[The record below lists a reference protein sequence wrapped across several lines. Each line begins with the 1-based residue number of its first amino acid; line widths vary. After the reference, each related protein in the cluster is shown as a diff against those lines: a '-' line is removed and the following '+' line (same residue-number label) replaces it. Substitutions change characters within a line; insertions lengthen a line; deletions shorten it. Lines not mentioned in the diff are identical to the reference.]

1 MVCRGL
7 ERIPA
12 LGVSC
17 VAMHLRIDV
26 SHAVRLLG
34 AALLLGSAACGGGA
48 ASAPRTAA
56 ASQPTPAA
64 FDPAQSD
71 AQALTVVD
79 ATIAAAG
86 GAAAWEQVKQIQWES
101 KYHQNEAFAGWFKHS
116 WDRWNGRHRF
126 ETTDLAEYKKAEE
139 AGKLGDVK
147 WLIVAYDLFDRP
159 GTAWATYGGF
169 KGTDAAEVDR
179 LASDAYQR
187 WQADSYLLALPH
199 KLRDPGVILNY
210 VGEAQEANGKCQGGC
225 IVVKVSF
232 APEVGTDVYL
242 LNINKGTNMPD
253 VIEKQTSAGTL
264 AYAVEGWSE
273 AGGLKFP
280 SRLRNL
286 GAAEAITFENIRIG
300 QPDDSL
306 YRAPV
311 QR

>member
-1 MVCRGL
+1 MQ
-7 ERIPA
+7 P
-12 LGVSC
+12 
-17 VAMHLRIDV
+17 RIDLN
-26 SHAVRLLG
+26 HAVRLLG
-34 AALLLGSAACGGGA
+34 AALLVGSAACGG
-48 ASAPRTAA
+48 ASAPARTTA

-79 ATIAAAG
+79 ATIAAVG
-86 GAAAWEQVKQIQWES
+86 GAAAWEQIKQIQWES
-101 KYHQNEAFAGWFKHS
+101 KYHQNDQFAGWFKHT

-139 AGKLGDVK
+139 AGRLQEVK
-147 WLIVAYDLFDRP
+147 WVVAAYDLFDRQS
-159 GTAWATYGGF
+159 TAWATYGGF
-169 KGTDAAEVDR
+169 LVADADRDR

-199 KLRDPGVILNY
+199 KLRDPGVVLSY

-232 APEVGTDVYL
+232 APEVGTDVYFV
-242 LNINKGTNMPD
+242 NINKGTNLPD
-253 VIEKQTSAGTL
+253 VVEKQTAAGSL
-264 AYAVEGWSE
+264 AYAVEAWAD

-280 SRLRNL
+280 AKLRNL
-286 GAAEAITFENIRIG
+286 GANETISFENVRVAA
-300 QPDDSL
+300 PDDSL
-306 YRAPV
+306 FRKPV

>member
-1 MVCRGL
+1 MQ
-7 ERIPA
+7 
-12 LGVSC
+12 
-17 VAMHLRIDV
+17 LRIDV
-26 SHAVRLLG
+26 SHAVRLAVRLLG

-48 ASAPRTAA
+48 GAASRTAA

-71 AQALTVVD
+71 AQALAVVD
-79 ATIAAAG
+79 STIAAAG

-101 KYHQNEAFAGWFKHS
+101 KYHQNDQFAGWFKHS

-139 AGKLGDVK
+139 AGKLQEVK
-147 WLIVAYDLFDRP
+147 WVVAMYDLFDRQ
-159 GTAWATYGGF
+159 GTAKATYGGF
-169 KGTDAAEVDR
+169 LVTDAADIER
-179 LASDAYQR
+179 LAGDAYSR
-187 WQADSYLLALPH
+187 WQADAFLLALPH
-199 KLRDPGVILNY
+199 KLRDPGVMLSY

-225 IVVKVSF
+225 VVVKMSF
-232 APEVGTDVYL
+232 VPEVGSDVYF

-264 AYAVEGWSE
+264 AYAVEGWAE

-280 SRLRNL
+280 AKLRNL
-286 GAAEAITFENIRIG
+286 GATETIAYENIRVG
-300 QPDDSL
+300 EPDDSL

>member
-1 MVCRGL
+1 
-7 ERIPA
+7 
-12 LGVSC
+12 
-17 VAMHLRIDV
+17 MHLRIDAN
-26 SHAVRLLG
+26 HAVRLLG
-34 AALLLGSAACGGGA
+34 AALLLGSTACGGGA
-48 ASAPRTAA
+48 GSAPRTAA

-71 AQALTVVD
+71 AQALTVID

-101 KYHQNEAFAGWFKHS
+101 KYHQNDQFAGWFKHS

-139 AGKLGDVK
+139 AGKLNEVK
-147 WLIVAYDLFDRP
+147 WVVVMYDLFDRQ
-159 GTAWATYGGF
+159 GTVKATYGGF
-169 KGTDAAEVDR
+169 LVTDAADR
-179 LASDAYQR
+179 ERLGGDAYQR
-187 WQADSYLLALPH
+187 WQADSYLLGLPH
-199 KLRDPGVILNY
+199 KLRDPGVMLNY

-225 IVVKVSF
+225 VVVKVSF
-232 APEVGTDVYL
+232 APGVGTDVYF

-264 AYAVEGWSE
+264 AYAVEGWAE

-280 SRLRNL
+280 AKLRNL
-286 GAAEAITFENIRIG
+286 GAAETISFENIRIG